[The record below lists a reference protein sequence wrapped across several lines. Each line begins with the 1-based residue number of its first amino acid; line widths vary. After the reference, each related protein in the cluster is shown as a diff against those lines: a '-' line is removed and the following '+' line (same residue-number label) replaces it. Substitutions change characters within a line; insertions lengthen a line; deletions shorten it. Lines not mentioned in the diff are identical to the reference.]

1 MGLTQPSTFTF
12 IPGISLRVV
21 SLHDNQPWFI
31 AKDVC
36 EALGLV
42 TGRSVYSLDP
52 SDVSMVK
59 HAQYAGLPTR
69 GMSVITEAGLYDLV
83 LKSRKP
89 EVKDFQR
96 WITKEVLPSIRKD
109 GGYVT
114 QATAQAMIED
124 PEVMLSKALLFAT
137 NRLKVAEDTVVVL
150 TAENLKLEVRGKG
163 LEEDAVPEMT
173 VKQFIRSRKIAAT
186 TGQRISLGHKATVL
200 GEVAGRPKVKV
211 ASEFV
216 GNDGERRQGVA
227 GFYPIKALERAATAM
242 GLKENSHA

>member
-1 MGLTQPSTFTF
+1 MGLTPVRIETFTF
-12 IPGISLRVV
+12 IPGLLLRAT
-21 SLHDNQPWFI
+21 LLDGEPWFVARDVLDALHI
-31 AKDVC
+31 KDTSSSVL
-36 EALGLV
+36 AGIDSADKQRFSLGL
-42 TGRSVYSLDP
+42 
-52 SDVSMVK
+52 
-59 HAQYAGLPTR
+59 R
-69 GMSVITEAGLYDLV
+69 GQAPWLVNESGLYEMIFHSNKQEAV
-83 LKSRKP
+83 A
-89 EVKDFQR
+89 FQK
-96 WITKEVLPSIRKD
+96 WLTKEVLPAIRKD

-114 QATAQAMIED
+114 EATAQAMIED